1 MLGSLFWIVSRTAV
15 TFYRHFPIF
24 GALRGAIAI
33 IRREDRFVVVRRN
46 DGYGMCFPG
55 GLARPWEVNE
65 QTLRREVHE
74 ETGLQV
80 EEANFKFCFH
90 TSLVYPTLTNVFEAT
105 ASGSLTDSW
114 EGSVSLASLEEL
126 DRHIMPT
133 QRAVVDYLKTGRLP
147 V

>member
-1 MLGSLFWIVSRTAV
+1 MLGRLFWFVSRTAV

-33 IRREDRFVVVRRN
+33 IQRDGQFVVVLRN

-55 GLARPWEVNE
+55 GIARPWESNE

-74 ETGLQV
+74 ETGLLV
-80 EEANFKFCFH
+80 EQADFKFKFH
-90 TSLVYPTLTNVFEAT
+90 TALVYPTLTNVFEAT
-105 ASGSLTDSW
+105 ACGSLTDSW

-133 QRAVVDYLKTGRLP
+133 QRVVVDYLRTGRTP